1 MLESLSIHNL
11 ALIEDLQIEFSE
23 GFNVLSGETGA
34 GKSIILGALGLLLG
48 ERVDSSVVRSGCD
61 EASVSALFLIP
72 KESEIH
78 PWLGELQIELEDERL
93 LLRRVVKMGGRSF
106 VYIQSQLMRK
116 ADLNRIATALF
127 DIHGQ
132 HQHQSLLYN
141 ESQRRVLDNY
151 GGLNAQREALSRH
164 FRQVE
169 ELKKERQELEQSL
182 AQIQRE
188 ADYLQFVADELV
200 NSDLKE
206 GEDDLLGDEIKLLSE
221 FETISENLELAYT
234 TLKGEGGLSSLAIA
248 MQAIEKAA
256 RGDTSLLES
265 YERLDSIYVET
276 QDLVATFRD
285 RLSSITFSQERLD
298 ELQGRQA
305 QLQRLK
311 KKYGPTLSMV
321 IAYRDEVVGKLS
333 QSEGDDEALQKL
345 TQKIAT
351 LEEELQGLGRK
362 LSRRRKE
369 VALELQKV
377 VTERLVHLGMPHV
390 NFTIA
395 CEAKELSGNGADH
408 IEFLFSANL
417 GEPLRKLKDIIS
429 GGELSRV
436 MLAIKSALAENDAI
450 ETLIFDEV
458 DAGIGGAVAIAVG
471 EQMGELAQS
480 RQIIVITHI
489 ASIASQATQHFVVE
503 KVISEGRTY
512 TQITPIEGGER
523 VREIARMLSG
533 DGSEASALR
542 HAEALLGGGE
552 V

>member
-11 ALIEDLQIEFSE
+11 ALIEDLQIDFSE

-48 ERVDSSVVRSGCD
+48 ETVESSVVRSGAE
-61 EASVSALFLIP
+61 EATVSALFSIP
-72 KESEIH
+72 KESEIYDF
-78 PWLGELQIELEDERL
+78 LKELQIEAEEETL
-93 LLRRVVKMGGRSF
+93 LLRRVVKRGGRSF

-116 ADLNRIATALF
+116 ADLNQIATALF

-141 ESQRRVLDNY
+141 DNQRRVLDSY
-151 GGLNAQREALSRH
+151 GNLDAQRNALTKQ
-164 FRQVE
+164 FRLVE
-169 ELKKERQELEQSL
+169 ELKREEENLEKSL

-200 NSDLKE
+200 KSDLKE
-206 GEDDLLGDEIKLLSE
+206 GEDELLDDEIKLLSQY
-221 FETISENLELAYT
+221 ETISENLELAYT

-248 MQAIEKAA
+248 LQAIQKAS
-256 RGDTSLLES
+256 RGDSALIES
-265 YERLDSIYVET
+265 YERLESLYVET
-276 QDLVATFRD
+276 QDLVETFRG
-285 RLSSITFSQERLD
+285 RLLSITFSQERLD
-298 ELQGRQA
+298 SLQGRQA

-311 KKYGPTLSMV
+311 KKYGPTLEMV

-333 QSEGDDEALQKL
+333 QSEGDDEALQQL
-345 TQKIAT
+345 RDKIEV
-351 LEEELQGLGRK
+351 LEGELNVIGKK
-362 LSRRRKE
+362 LSGERKK
-369 VALELQKV
+369 VALELQQV
-377 VTERLVHLGMPHV
+377 VAARLVHLGMPHV
-390 NFTIA
+390 NFTIS
-395 CEAKELSGNGADH
+395 CEDKELSSNGADH

-417 GEPLRKLKDIIS
+417 GEPLRRLKEIIS

-450 ETLIFDEV
+450 ETLIFDEI

-471 EQMGELAQS
+471 EQMGELART

-489 ASIASQATQHFVVE
+489 ATIASQANQHFVVE
-503 KVISEGRTY
+503 KIVSGGRTY
-512 TQITPIEGGER
+512 TQLTPVEGEER

-533 DGSEASALR
+533 DGEDESARL
-542 HAEALLGGGE
+542 HAKALLGGGK